1 MARGGVNKA
10 VVQAARLAILARGEN
25 PSIDAVRI
33 EMGNTG
39 SKTTI
44 HRYLKELDD
53 SESRLTITEAPID
66 DELGELVA
74 RLALRLKEKAQEPID
89 LALAQFEQH
98 KAALLAQ
105 VETLEAA
112 HAELKQQFDIQAS
125 ALAEESAALQTA
137 NTSLQ
142 TEQTRNAGL
151 SQACSD
157 YELRITDK
165 DEQIRSLEE
174 KHLHAREALEHYRT
188 AIKEQREQEQRR
200 HEGQLQQ
207 VQAELRQA
215 QQSAM
220 VRQDEITQ
228 LHRDNERLLIE
239 HRVTLKE
246 LTALQAQTRK
256 DQALQQKLGE
266 QLNLIESERTLLQE
280 RLRVAVLESQPRQRQ
295 HRKPDQ
301 SATGVRMVTNSSA
314 AVGCTPMVSSKCCLV
329 APALSAIARPCTI
342 SPASGPTMWQPNT
355 LSVSASTTSFI
366 KVFSWQSVNVSFM
379 GRKRLSKICTLWP
392 FFFASSSV
400 RPTVPMFG
408 RLNTAVGIIA

>member
-1 MARGGVNKA
+1 MARGGINKA
-10 VVQAARLAILARGEN
+10 VVQAARLALLARGEN

-44 HRYLKELDD
+44 HRYLKELDE
-53 SESRLTITEAPID
+53 SETRLTITEAPID

-74 RLALRLKEKAQEPID
+74 RLAQRLKEKAQEPID
-89 LALAQFEQH
+89 LALVQFEQQ

-105 VETLEAA
+105 IEALEEA
-112 HAELKQQFDIQAS
+112 HTQRKQQFDIQSA

-137 NTSLQ
+137 STSLQ
-142 TEQTRNAGL
+142 AEQTRNAGL

-157 YELRITDK
+157 YALRINDK

-174 KHLHAREALEHYRT
+174 KHLHARDALEHYRN

-239 HRVTLKE
+239 HRVTAKDLA
-246 LTALQAQTRK
+246 ALQEQLRK
-256 DQALQQKLGE
+256 DQAQQLKLSE
-266 QLNLIESERTLLQE
+266 QVSLIESERTLLQE
-280 RLRVAVLESQPRQRQ
+280 RLRVAVLESQSRQEALTEHKHANNTLELDLIKAQASIEALRL
-295 HRKPDQ
+295 
-301 SATGVRMVTNSSA
+301 A
-314 AVGCTPMVSSKCCLV
+314 A
-329 APALSAIARPCTI
+329 AIAAAPEAT
-342 SPASGPTMWQPNT
+342 PDA
-355 LSVSASTTSFI
+355 
-366 KVFSWQSVNVSFM
+366 
-379 GRKRLSKICTLWP
+379 
-392 FFFASSSV
+392 
-400 RPTVPMFG
+400 
-408 RLNTAVGIIA
+408 

>member
-1 MARGGVNKA
+1 MARGGINKA
-10 VVQAARLAILARGEN
+10 VVQTARLAILARGEN

-53 SESRLTITEAPID
+53 SETRVTITEAPID
-66 DELGELVA
+66 DELGELVS
-74 RLALRLKEKAQEPID
+74 RLAQRLKEKAQEPID
-89 LALAQFEQH
+89 LAQARFEQQ
-98 KAALLAQ
+98 KSALLAQ
-105 VETLEAA
+105 VEALEEA
-112 HAELKQQFDIQAS
+112 HGQLTQQFAIQAA

-137 NTSLQ
+137 STSLQ

-157 YELRITDK
+157 YELRINDK

-174 KHLHAREALEHYRT
+174 KHLHARDALEHYRN

-239 HRVTLKE
+239 HRVTAKE
-246 LTALQAQTRK
+246 LTALQEQNRK
-256 DQALQQKLGE
+256 DQAQQLKLSE
-266 QLNLIESERTLLQE
+266 QLIQIDNERTLLQE
-280 RLRVAVLESQPRQRQ
+280 RLRVAVLESQSRQEALTEHQ
-295 HRKPDQ
+295 N
-301 SATGVRMVTNSSA
+301 TNKTLELDLIKAQANIEALRLAA
-314 AVGCTPMVSSKCCLV
+314 AVAAAPEATPED
-329 APALSAIARPCTI
+329 
-342 SPASGPTMWQPNT
+342 
-355 LSVSASTTSFI
+355 
-366 KVFSWQSVNVSFM
+366 
-379 GRKRLSKICTLWP
+379 
-392 FFFASSSV
+392 
-400 RPTVPMFG
+400 
-408 RLNTAVGIIA
+408 

>member
-1 MARGGVNKA
+1 MARGGINKA
-10 VVQAARLAILARGEN
+10 VVQTARLAILARGEN

-44 HRYLKELDD
+44 HRYLKELDE
-53 SESRLTITEAPID
+53 SETRQTITQAPID

-74 RLALRLKEKAQEPID
+74 RLSQRLKEKAQEPID
-89 LALAQFEQH
+89 LALEQFEQQ

-105 VETLEAA
+105 LETLEEA
-112 HAELKQQFDIQAS
+112 HTQLKQQFDIQAA

-137 NTSLQ
+137 STSLQ

-157 YELRITDK
+157 YELRLNDK

-174 KHLHAREALEHYRT
+174 KHLHARDALEHYRT

-215 QQSAM
+215 QQSAL

-228 LHRDNERLLIE
+228 LHRDNERLLSE
-239 HRVTLKE
+239 QRVTTKE
-246 LTALQAQTRK
+246 LNTLQEHARQ
-256 DQALQQKLGE
+256 DQALQLKLKE
-266 QLNLIESERTLLQE
+266 QLSQIDSERTLLQE
-280 RLRVAVLESQPRQRQ
+280 RLRVAVLDSQSRQASLLEYQQ
-295 HRKPDQ
+295 HNKALELDLVKAQASIEALRL
-301 SATGVRMVTNSSA
+301 A
-314 AVGCTPMVSSKCCLV
+314 AVV
-329 APALSAIARPCTI
+329 ATAPEAAE
-342 SPASGPTMWQPNT
+342 PT
-355 LSVSASTTSFI
+355 
-366 KVFSWQSVNVSFM
+366 
-379 GRKRLSKICTLWP
+379 
-392 FFFASSSV
+392 
-400 RPTVPMFG
+400 
-408 RLNTAVGIIA
+408 

>member
-1 MARGGVNKA
+1 MARGGINKA
-10 VVQAARLAILARGEN
+10 VVQTARLAILARGEN

-53 SESRLTITEAPID
+53 SESRLTITQAPLD

-74 RLALRLKEKAQEPID
+74 RLAQRLKEKAQEPID
-89 LALAQFEQH
+89 QALAQFEQQ
-98 KAALLAQ
+98 KTALLTQ

-112 HAELKQQFDIQAS
+112 HGQLKQQFDIQAA

-137 NTSLQ
+137 STSLQ

-157 YELRITDK
+157 YELRINDK

-174 KHLHAREALEHYRT
+174 KHLHARDALEHYRN

-239 HRVTLKE
+239 HRVTSKE
-246 LTALQAQTRK
+246 LAAAQEQVRK
-256 DQALQQKLGE
+256 DQAQQVKLSEQMNQVDGE
-266 QLNLIESERTLLQE
+266 RNLLQE
-280 RLRVAVLESQPRQRQ
+280 RLRVAVLECQSRQEALTEHQQVNKTRELDLIKAQ
-295 HRKPDQ
+295 ASIEALRL
-301 SATGVRMVTNSSA
+301 A
-314 AVGCTPMVSSKCCLV
+314 AVVATAPEATPD
-329 APALSAIARPCTI
+329 A
-342 SPASGPTMWQPNT
+342 
-355 LSVSASTTSFI
+355 
-366 KVFSWQSVNVSFM
+366 
-379 GRKRLSKICTLWP
+379 
-392 FFFASSSV
+392 
-400 RPTVPMFG
+400 
-408 RLNTAVGIIA
+408 

>member
-1 MARGGVNKA
+1 MARGGINKA
-10 VVQAARLAILARGEN
+10 VVQTARLAILARGEN

-53 SESRLTITEAPID
+53 SESRLTITQAPLD

-74 RLALRLKEKAQEPID
+74 RLAQRLKEKAQEPID
-89 LALAQFEQH
+89 QALAQFEQQ
-98 KAALLAQ
+98 KTALLAQ
-105 VETLEAA
+105 IETLEAA
-112 HAELKQQFDIQAS
+112 HGQLKKQFDIQAA
-125 ALAEESAALQTA
+125 ALAEESAALQTTS
-137 NTSLQ
+137 TSLQ

-157 YELRITDK
+157 YELRINDK
-165 DEQIRSLEE
+165 DEQIRSLED
-174 KHLHAREALEHYRT
+174 KHLHARDALEHYRT

-239 HRVTLKE
+239 HRVTTKE
-246 LTALQAQTRK
+246 LTSVQEQARK
-256 DQALQQKLGE
+256 DQAQQVKLNEQVNQIDGE
-266 QLNLIESERTLLQE
+266 RSLLQE
-280 RLRVAVLESQPRQRQ
+280 RLRVAVLECQSRQEALAEHQQVNKTLELDLIKAQASIEALRL
-295 HRKPDQ
+295 
-301 SATGVRMVTNSSA
+301 A
-314 AVGCTPMVSSKCCLV
+314 AVIATAPEATPD
-329 APALSAIARPCTI
+329 A
-342 SPASGPTMWQPNT
+342 
-355 LSVSASTTSFI
+355 
-366 KVFSWQSVNVSFM
+366 
-379 GRKRLSKICTLWP
+379 
-392 FFFASSSV
+392 
-400 RPTVPMFG
+400 
-408 RLNTAVGIIA
+408 